1 MRVAVRLNRG
11 GAGVTAMA
19 APEART
25 VSGTVMFTDIVGFT
39 EFTALRGDDEAYD
52 LLALQEKIVREELSG
67 NARVVKE
74 LGDGLMLWFDDACVA
89 IETGL
94 RLQERFE
101 DEATQ
106 LDAPLWVRIGLH
118 SGTQTRRGSDLVG
131 HDVNVASR
139 IVNLAA
145 SGEVLASEATV
156 QEIDDRLPSCE
167 FERLGPVVMKG
178 IPTPINLF
186 RAERLGA

>member
-1 MRVAVRLNRG
+1 
-11 GAGVTAMA
+11 VTAA
-19 APEART
+19 TLPDART

-39 EFTALRGDDEAYD
+39 EFTALRGDEEAFD
-52 LLALQEKIVREELSG
+52 LLALQEKIVREELSD

-74 LGDGLMLWFDDACVA
+74 LGDGLMLWFDDACDA

-101 DEATQ
+101 GEATQ

-118 SGTQTRRGSDLVG
+118 SGKQTRRGSDLVG

-156 QEIDDRLPSCE
+156 DQVDDRLPDLE

-178 IPTPINLF
+178 IPTPINLY
-186 RAERLGA
+186 RAERVGA